1 LAQLL
6 PYSLANDKTGVRYAT
21 QSNLEDVMKSA
32 NLEVTAVNLVA
43 GMKARLGRAIYVAMA
58 TLCLTFSITSTPAF
72 AQQAEESSAF
82 SPASTTTM
90 CGEDLTQLSASG
102 ALSVNLASGAE
113 PGATDPMAVPA
124 GRYSLFPDDEVLAFQ
139 PQSSLVR
146 ALEMTTDRGGTSLDP
161 VPYSISP
168 WNPDGWGPGEIYPAA
183 ARFLKPA
190 SDDALWAARRGD
202 PNAVDGRADITFFG
216 GTDHYFYRTF
226 SAILPNYLLPRQY
239 EFNDFIAIAAG
250 DLDGVVGTDGN
261 YHDEAVVAKVFSQ
274 NSNDYNYDVEVVN
287 YSSGQIPD
295 PDITSA
301 SFSTSRPKLQTDPN
315 KNKTGLLALNDN
327 IVSVVTGDFQG
338 TGEKEIGVLAL
349 ANGTLELRAF
359 RYQTTGSTHQLTQ
372 IGTASFDLLNSY
384 PSRDSF
390 WRRQPIAGTLSA
402 TAGDFDG
409 DGKDEIA
416 VAYAKWNYDAST
428 PYEIGMLILKFDAS
442 FKATVK
448 DDTTVAASDRFG
460 TGTFENRPA
469 VDIVSGQFLLNANI
483 PYGRKQIVV
492 GWRGLVE
499 SSANVHFQ
507 AYSTSKE
514 TNTITRIGNTYD
526 YPGKAA
532 FVKFSIAAGGFEG
545 ASAPGNLPIDQLA
558 LSYWYGGNTGAT
570 VSVLNTYRVTENGI
584 SLWQQSKANGS
595 VTGVSA
601 HGKMRVPVIAYDG
614 HGNSRYL
621 GTPVYLSANYYPTL
635 DYVMQ
640 EPPKHAY
647 WDEQQH
653 QIVNLTR
660 FDGNNVH
667 LSNGQTAT
675 FKTDTTSETSRDT
688 GGSAAVSAGATVR
701 TGSDFGILKAQS
713 EVNTDVTVKSSYDY
727 KEHKES
733 YDSQY
738 EERKLESS
746 GQTDRDDYL
755 KGQLQ
760 RFDIWRYRVY
770 GTPTSQNSNG
780 FYEIVLPGPVV
791 GYDGGGM
798 GFDWYQPIQE
808 NGNILSYPQQLGPS
822 RATPYIPEDMG
833 TFTLPGNDRKY
844 SEPLVPPVEKKFDGT
859 SGSTALSFNNQ
870 IIQGSSFSFSHSIG
884 ESLEVRTSI
893 TGEGKSPLG
902 GAQLR
907 ACGSFE
913 FHNSNSWG
921 GNKSATSTTTDQTS
935 VQLNRTR
942 GSLSTAYPF
951 DTVVY
956 NSKEGALKVAF
967 ALPNPALRS
976 TNSGGYEFYAGLYGT
991 VQDPALNLPGRFEPL
1006 SAGSGELEKWEPQL
1020 QPKRKQM
1027 RGLFFR
1033 HSTVDPVANTYLLW
1047 AGNPKPGD
1055 TVRIEPRIYNYSTGT
1070 AATNI
1075 GIEFQV
1081 IRYDSLGNNEICDAP
1096 INAAVWKTGG
1106 LVCPRSARTT
1116 IGMATVRLLN
1126 PLQFTCVSGYDDPAT
1141 TGCAP
1146 SAYVDWTVPANL
1158 APDLGTYQYRVYVV
1172 LVASGSEKYGLE
1184 PNPIRIE
1191 SVENS
1196 TPMVVTAPNS
1206 NLETG
1211 DYAIIGGVQGLDRAN
1226 GTYIITRISNNQF
1239 ALNGTVQTGGSY
1251 TGGGS
1256 VAKLDPGQNDEGY
1269 GEIDVTRVSALTA
1282 TDDPVPHDYLNAQ
1295 SLQAPTGEGSTQ
1307 GQESGTT
1314 AVQGVPVD
1322 LRFTAYSSIVHADS
1336 AQVLLFDGDPAEG
1349 NPAIGDQIIHPGAN
1363 GPEGTSIW
1371 MTWTPTTT
1379 GQHHLYA
1386 ALIESSSQAPAGELD
1401 VNVIRAQP
1409 AIAAQ
1414 GGEPAN

>member
-1 LAQLL
+1 MGNYLLDSPVDVKQIIAQ
-6 PYSLANDKTGVRYAT
+6 
-21 QSNLEDVMKSA
+21 NLEDVMKST
-32 NLEVTAVNLVA
+32 NLEVKAVNLVA

-58 TLCLTFSITSTPAF
+58 ALCLAFSITSTPAF
-72 AQQAEESSAF
+72 AQQAESSSAF
-82 SPASTTTM
+82 SPASTTAQ
-90 CGEDLTQLSASG
+90 CGEDLTQLSATG

-124 GRYSLFPDDEVLAFQ
+124 GRYTLFPDDEVLAFE
-139 PQSSLVR
+139 PWASIVKGMV
-146 ALEMTTDRGGTSLDP
+146 MTTDQGGTKLP
-161 VPYSISP
+161 ALHYTISP
-168 WNPDGWGPGEIYPAA
+168 WNSDVWGPPALFPAA
-183 ARFLKPA
+183 GRFLKPA
-190 SDDALWAARRGD
+190 SDDALWAARRGK
-202 PNAVDGRADITFFG
+202 PNAVGGAADITFFG
-216 GTDHYFYRTF
+216 GTEHNFFRTF
-226 SAILPNYLLPRQY
+226 SAILPGTLLQRQ
-239 EFNDFIAIAAG
+239 EQFTDFMAIGAG
-250 DLDGVVGTDGN
+250 DLDEVVGPDGN
-261 YHDEAVVAKVFSQ
+261 YHDEVVVAKVNSQ
-274 NSNDYNYDVEVVN
+274 DSNNYNYDVDVVN
-287 YSSGQIPD
+287 YSSGAIPD
-295 PDITSA
+295 PDITA
-301 SFSTSRPKLQTDPN
+301 ISFSTSKPTLQRDVT
-315 KNKTGLLALNDN
+315 KQTGLMPSGDN

-338 TGEKEIGVLAL
+338 TGERETAVLAL
-349 ANGTLELRAF
+349 ANGTLELRTF

-372 IGTASFDLLNSY
+372 IATASIDLLNSY
-384 PSRDSF
+384 PSRDSY
-390 WRRQPIAGTLSA
+390 WRNQPIVGTLSA

-409 DGKDEIA
+409 DGADEIA
-416 VAYAKWNYDAST
+416 VAYAKWKWSGTHT
-428 PYEIGMLILKFDAS
+428 PYEIGMLILKYDKS

-448 DDTTVAASDRFG
+448 DDTTVAASDRLGTKTFG
-460 TGTFENRPA
+460 NRPA
-469 VDIVSGQFLLNANI
+469 VDIVSGQFLLNAGI

-492 GWRGLVE
+492 GWRGMVD
-499 SSANVHFQ
+499 SYANIHLQ
-507 AYSTSKE
+507 AYSTSKD
-514 TNTITRIGNTYD
+514 TNTITPIGKIYD
-526 YPGKAA
+526 YPGHSA
-532 FVKFSIAAGGFEG
+532 FGKFSIAAGGFEG

-558 LSYWYGGNTGAT
+558 LSYWYGGDTGST
-570 VSVLNTYRVTENGI
+570 YLVMNTYRVNQNGI
-584 SLWQQSKANGS
+584 SLWQQMEANGKN
-595 VTGVSA
+595 TGVSA
-601 HGKMRVPVIAYDG
+601 DDRMRVPVIAYDG
-614 HGNSRYL
+614 HGGSRYL
-621 GTPVYLSANYYPTL
+621 GAPVHLSANYYPTL

-647 WDEQQH
+647 WDEQKH
-653 QIVNLTR
+653 EIVNLTR

-675 FKTDTTSETSRDT
+675 FKTDTKSETSRDT
-688 GGSAAVSAGATVR
+688 GGSAALSAGGTVR
-701 TGSDFGILKAQS
+701 TGADFGILKAQS
-713 EVNTDVTVKSSYDY
+713 AVSADVTVKSSYDY

-780 FYEIVLPGPVV
+780 FYELVLPGPVL
-791 GYDGGGM
+791 GFDGGGM

-808 NGNILSYPQQLGPS
+808 NGNILSYPQQLGPN

-870 IIQGSSFSFSHSIG
+870 ITQGSSFSFSHSIG
-884 ESLEVRTSI
+884 ESFEQRISV
-893 TGEGKSPLG
+893 TGEAKSAG
-902 GAQLR
+902 VGTELR
-907 ACGSFE
+907 ACGSFD

-967 ALPNPALRS
+967 ALPNPALKG
-976 TNSGGYEFYAGLYGT
+976 TNSAGYEFYAGLYGT

-1047 AGNPKPGD
+1047 AANPKPGD
-1055 TVRIEPRIYNYSTGT
+1055 IVRIEPRIYNYSTGT

-1075 GIEFQV
+1075 GVEFQV
-1081 IRYDSLGNNEICDAP
+1081 IRYDSLGNNEICDSP
-1096 INAAVWKTGG
+1096 INAAGWKTGG

-1146 SAYVDWTVPANL
+1146 SAYVDWTVGANL

-1226 GTYIITRISNNQF
+1226 GTYIVTRISNNQF
-1239 ALNGTVQTGGSY
+1239 ALNGTVHTGGDY
-1251 TGGGS
+1251 TGGGTVS
-1256 VAKLDPGQNDEGY
+1256 KLDPGQNDEGY
-1269 GEIDVTRVSALTA
+1269 GEIDITRVPTLTA
-1282 TDDPVPHDYLNAQ
+1282 TDDPEPHDYLNAN
-1295 SLQAPTGEGSTQ
+1295 SLQAPTGDGLTE

-1314 AVQGVPVD
+1314 AVQGVPLD
-1322 LRFTAYSSIVHADS
+1322 LRFTAYSSMVHADS
-1336 AQVLLFDGDPAEG
+1336 AQVMLFDGDPAEG

-1371 MTWTPTTT
+1371 ITWTPTTT

-1386 ALIESSSQAPAGELD
+1386 ALVEGSSQAPAGELD
-1401 VNVIRAQP
+1401 VNVIPAQP
-1409 AIAAQ
+1409 SIAAQ